1 MLREVRSPKAI
12 PAWSRPALRVTN
24 GVATKRAAEEPHD
37 VMRAAGV
44 LNLQRAFGN
53 AAATALLDA
62 REGAARKRVLMRKT

>member
-12 PAWSRPALRVTN
+12 PAWSRPALRVTK
-24 GVATKRAAEEPHD
+24 GLATKRAAEEPHH
-37 VMRAAGV
+37 VMRAVGV

-62 REGAARKRVLMRKT
+62 RDGGSP